1 MIWFEFERAFKMLIS
16 YFPEETIKK
25 PTLFH
30 CLRVWVFLWNN
41 WYSEELQIAWLLHDS
56 LEDTDL
62 PEYLIKSNFWQNVLD
77 IVKSN
82 SKNINLEKSEILE
95 DIVKR
100 CSIVWE
106 NAMIIKVADIY
117 DNFLFYKKINN
128 LSEIERCKKIAE
140 LLKKYKKTYWND
152 DIFKKLDEILIW

>member
-1 MIWFEFERAFKMLIS
+1 M
-16 YFPEETIKK
+16 
-25 PTLFH
+25 
-30 CLRVWVFLWNN
+30 WNN
-41 WYSEELQIAWLLHDS
+41 WYSEELQIVWLLHDS

>member
-30 CLRVWVFLWNN
+30 SLRVWVFLWNN

-56 LEDTDL
+56 LVDTDL
-62 PEYLIKSNFWQNVLD
+62 PEYLIKSNFWQNVLV

-82 SKNINLEKSEILE
+82 SKNINLQKSEILE

>member
-30 CLRVWVFLWNN
+30 SLRVWVFLWNN

>member
-1 MIWFEFERAFKMLIS
+1 M
-16 YFPEETIKK
+16 
-25 PTLFH
+25 
-30 CLRVWVFLWNN
+30 WNN

-62 PEYLIKSNFWQNVLD
+62 PEYLIKSNFWQNVLV

>member
-1 MIWFEFERAFKMLIS
+1 M
-16 YFPEETIKK
+16 
-25 PTLFH
+25 
-30 CLRVWVFLWNN
+30 WNN

>member
-1 MIWFEFERAFKMLIS
+1 M
-16 YFPEETIKK
+16 
-25 PTLFH
+25 
-30 CLRVWVFLWNN
+30 WNN

-62 PEYLIKSNFWQNVLD
+62 PEYLIMSNFWQNVLD

>member
-1 MIWFEFERAFKMLIS
+1 M
-16 YFPEETIKK
+16 
-25 PTLFH
+25 
-30 CLRVWVFLWNN
+30 WNN

-152 DIFKKLDEILIW
+152 DIFKKLDKILIW

>member
-1 MIWFEFERAFKMLIS
+1 MS
-16 YFPEETIKK
+16 
-25 PTLFH
+25 
-30 CLRVWVFLWNN
+30 FLWNN

-152 DIFKKLDEILIW
+152 DIFKKLDKILIW